1 MTGSERATRAGG
13 EESFGARVARFRIVH
28 AWWIQIACYAASILL
43 LLVVWQALG
52 HSFGV
57 LFAPF
62 TTTMKQLW
70 VMLNGGPLL
79 PALWVS
85 SELYFVTLAINIV
98 VGVGVGLGIARL
110 KLMAAAFE
118 PYIYILYAT
127 PTISLVP
134 FVSVLFGFEFGP
146 RVLVAVLISIF
157 PILLGAMEGARS
169 IPRQHLDV
177 AAIFGSNEGQLWRD
191 VIMPYVT
198 PYAMSGIKQSIALS
212 MAGTLVAEFFLN
224 PDGIA
229 AVLLQGT
236 TIVDTAWVLAVT
248 VFIAAHRGRPG
259 RRRRTHRTIS
269 GAMAT
274 YSSRIECSPSQRRAE
289 LA

>member
-1 MTGSERATRAGG
+1 VSGSEPAVIVEGK
-13 EESFGARVARFRIVH
+13 ESFGTRLARFRIAN
-28 AWWIQIACYAASILL
+28 AWWIKIACYTSSILL
-43 LLVVWQALG
+43 LIGVWQALG
-52 HSFGV
+52 DSFGV
-57 LFAPF
+57 LFVPF
-62 TTTMKQLW
+62 TTTMRRLW
-70 VMLNGGPLL
+70 ELLDGGPLL

-85 SELYFVTLAINIV
+85 GQLYLVTLAFNIV
-98 VGVGVGLGIARL
+98 IGVTVGLVLARM

-118 PYIYILYAT
+118 PYVYVLYAT

-134 FVSVLFGFEFGP
+134 FVSVLFGFEFWP

-157 PILLGAMEGARS
+157 PILIGVTEGARS

-177 AAIFGSNEGQLWRD
+177 ASIFGSNEAQLWRD
-191 VIMPYVT
+191 VIVPYVM

-236 TIVDTAWVLAVT
+236 TIVDSGWVLAVT
-248 VFIAAHRGRPG
+248 MFIAVIAVALVGIG
-259 RRRRTHRTIS
+259 ELIERRLVRWRQS
-269 GAMAT
+269 AVG
-274 YSSRIECSPSQRRAE
+274 
-289 LA
+289 

>member
-1 MTGSERATRAGG
+1 VSGSEPAAPVRRK
-13 EESFGARVARFRIVH
+13 ESFGTRLARFRTTN
-28 AWWIQIACYAASILL
+28 AWWIKIACYTSSILL
-43 LLVVWQALG
+43 LIGVWQALG
-52 HSFGV
+52 NSFGV
-57 LFAPF
+57 LFVPF

-85 SELYFVTLAINIV
+85 GQLYLVTLTFNIV
-98 VGVGVGLGIARL
+98 IGVTVGLMLARIRL
-110 KLMAAAFE
+110 IAAAFE
-118 PYIYILYAT
+118 PYVYILYAT

-134 FVSVLFGFEFGP
+134 FVSVLFGFEFWP

-157 PILLGAMEGARS
+157 PILIGVTEGARS

-177 AAIFGSNEGQLWRD
+177 ASIFGSNEAQLWRD
-191 VIMPYVT
+191 VIVPYVM

-236 TIVDTAWVLAVT
+236 TIVDSGWVLAVT
-248 VFIAAHRGRPG
+248 VFIAVIAVALVGIG
-259 RRRRTHRTIS
+259 EFIERRLVRWQQS
-269 GAMAT
+269 AVG
-274 YSSRIECSPSQRRAE
+274 
-289 LA
+289 

>member
-1 MTGSERATRAGG
+1 MTTSARTV
-13 EESFGARVARFRIVH
+13 SFEGRLARFRIVN
-28 AWWIQIACYAASILL
+28 AWWIRIACYTLSIVLL
-43 LLVVWQALG
+43 LGAWQALG

-57 LFAPF
+57 LFVPF

-79 PALWVS
+79 PGLLVS
-85 SELYFVTLAINIV
+85 GKLYAVTLGVNIV
-98 VGVGVGLGIARL
+98 VGVTLGLALARI
-110 KLMAAAFE
+110 KLLAAAFE
-118 PYIYILYAT
+118 PYIFILYAT

-134 FVSVLFGFEFGP
+134 FVSVLFGFDFGP
-146 RVLVAVLISIF
+146 RLIVSVLISIF
-157 PILLGAMEGARS
+157 PILLGVMEGARS

-177 AAIFGSNEGQLWRD
+177 AAIFGSTEGQLWRD
-191 VIMPYVT
+191 VIIPYVT

-236 TIVDTAWVLAVT
+236 TIVDSAWVLAVT
-248 VFIAAHRGRPG
+248 LFIAAIAVVLVGVGELIERFLVQW
-259 RRRRTHRTIS
+259 RRS
-269 GAMAT
+269 AVG
-274 YSSRIECSPSQRRAE
+274 
-289 LA
+289 

>member
-1 MTGSERATRAGG
+1 VSGSERTASVGG
-13 EESFGARVARFRIVH
+13 RESFGARVARFRTAN
-28 AWWIQIACYAASILL
+28 AWWIQIACHTASVVL

-52 HSFGV
+52 NSFGV
-57 LFAPF
+57 LFVPF
-62 TTTMKQLW
+62 TTTIKQLW

-98 VGVGVGLGIARL
+98 VGVGAGLVIARL

-134 FVSVLFGFEFGP
+134 FVSVLFGFEFWP

-157 PILLGAMEGARS
+157 PILLGTAEGARS

-177 AAIFGSNEGQLWRD
+177 AAIFGSSEWQLWRD

-198 PYAMSGIKQSIALS
+198 PYAMTGIKQSIALT
-212 MAGTLVAEFFLN
+212 MVGTLVAEFFLN

-229 AVLLQGT
+229 ALLLQGT

-248 VFIAAHRGRPG
+248 VFVAALAVILVGVG
-259 RRRRTHRTIS
+259 EL
-269 GAMAT
+269 
-274 YSSRIECSPSQRRAE
+274 IERYLVRWRHTAVG
-289 LA
+289 